1 MYDSFTLKTEELNTI
16 KVVFL
21 PYVEAV

>member
-16 KVVFL
+16 KVFFL